1 MVERDGFGESTCLRT
16 GFPIIGPRAAL
27 LRRFINVSQMCWR
40 SEEAQSRMPSLV
52 DSVKG
57 GREGM
62 RGLSTEEK
70 INVRHDINAV
80 SLTQMLRAS
89 IIYHN
94 RLDTSK
100 MIRWTIRE

>member
-70 INVRHDINAV
+70 INVRHDINANCTWFKGREEGV
-80 SLTQMLRAS
+80 LTRTYLYS
-89 IIYHN
+89 
-94 RLDTSK
+94 
-100 MIRWTIRE
+100 